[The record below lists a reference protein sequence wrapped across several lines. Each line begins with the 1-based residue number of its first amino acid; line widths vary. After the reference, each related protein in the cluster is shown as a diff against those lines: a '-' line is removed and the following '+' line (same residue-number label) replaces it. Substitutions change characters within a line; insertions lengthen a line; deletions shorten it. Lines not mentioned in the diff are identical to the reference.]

1 MRYLLV
7 LLLFGC
13 AQPSF
18 YKEGAS
24 SQDFDHDSFECER
37 YVSHLGYERAK
48 RMYEQCMRGKGWS
61 S

>member
-18 YKEGAS
+18 YKEGATS
-24 SQDFDHDSFECER
+24 REFDQDSFECER
-37 YVSHLGYERAK
+37 DVSHLPNYRAE